1 MLKSEGA
8 SLPHSLFEDILA
20 IFMGSLMITLGVFF
34 FKSVGVLSGG
44 VTGIALLLNQLFEL
58 SFSWSFLILNLPF
71 FALGLYQNSKEFAFK
86 SLLCAVLVSI
96 NSAYMPELIEL
107 TAINSIYAA
116 TAGGFVFGMGLLTL
130 IRHKSSLGG
139 FTVLALYLQDK
150 YNYSAGKIQMTIDVS
165 ILTLSFFLT
174 SLNVLMLSILGV
186 IVLNLVIVVNHKKGR
201 YRALG

>member
-1 MLKSEGA
+1 MLKTEGT

-20 IFMGSLMITLGVFF
+20 IFMGSLMISLGVFF
-34 FKSVGVLSGG
+34 FKAVGVLSGG
-44 VTGIALLLNQLFEL
+44 VTGIALLLNQLFNL
-58 SFSWSFLILNLPF
+58 SFSWLFFILNLPF
-71 FALGLYQNSKEFAFK
+71 FILGLYQNSKEFAVK
-86 SLLCAVLVSI
+86 SLLCSVLVSFW
-96 NSAYMPELIEL
+96 SAYMPNLVELSTIHP
-107 TAINSIYAA
+107 IYAA

-130 IRHKSSLGG
+130 IRHKASLGG

-150 YNYSAGKIQMTIDVS
+150 YNYSAGKIQMSIDVS

-186 IVLNLVIVVNHKKGR
+186 VILNLVIVVNHKKGR